1 MARIENS
8 TLGEVSGKV
17 GDIIVSSW
25 KGIRYIKSRPTDFH
39 DAKTPAQLAHR
50 LKLQMAHRFVKSTKE
65 YIEIGFR
72 QITEHQSP
80 YNKAVSYIMKN
91 AIEGEYPKLHIEPN
105 KVTLSLGDLASTQ
118 ECTISKEE
126 DTKIAFSWETNHIGA
141 NDTALLIAYN
151 FSKYQAKTSQSYCKE
166 KYGIIELPDNWK
178 GDKIGCYIFFASN
191 TDNKVS
197 NSLFLGMIP

>member
-25 KGIRYIKSRPTDFH
+25 KGIQYIKSRPTDFH
-39 DAKTPAQLAHR
+39 DAKTPAQLTHR
-50 LKLQMAHRFVKSTKE
+50 LKLQMAHHFVKSTKD

-72 QITEHQSP
+72 QIAEHQSP

-91 AIEGEYPKLHIEPN
+91 AIAGEYPKLYIEPN
-105 KVTLSLGDLASTQ
+105 KVILSLGDLTSAK

-141 NDTALLIAYN
+141 NDIALLIAYN
-151 FSKYQAKTSQSYCKE
+151 FSKYQAKTSQSYRKE